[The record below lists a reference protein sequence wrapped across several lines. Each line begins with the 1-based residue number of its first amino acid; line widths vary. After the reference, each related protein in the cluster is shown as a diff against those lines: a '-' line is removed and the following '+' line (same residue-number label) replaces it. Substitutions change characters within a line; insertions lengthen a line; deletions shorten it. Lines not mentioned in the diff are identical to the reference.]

1 MSTIVTR
8 LGKGSPLTNLELDS
22 NFSNLNAD
30 KLEISAFNGVANS
43 WLATKNINELLDVQI
58 TNPSNGQSLVWN
70 GIANRWE
77 NQTISSGSGLEG
89 GSLEIV
95 SAGNATIDSFNT
107 SLYSTVKYL
116 IQATRGTEVHTT
128 EVIVMHN
135 GTNVF
140 TTEYGTILT
149 TQLFDVDAII
159 VNNVLQLNLVTTSN
173 NTFVDFKRI
182 ALTSRLQIIDTGT
195 LEGDL
200 MLLSGSEDLM
210 LGSGVIDLM
219 DGDDLLLEGDLINSS
234 GFEDLMLGSGVVDL
248 MGTTETI
255 SLQGDLINL
264 TGSED
269 LLVGSGVIDL
279 LN

>member
-30 KLEISAFNGVANS
+30 KLEISAFDGVANS

-58 TNPSNGQSLVWN
+58 INPSNGQALVWN

-77 NQTISSGSGLEG
+77 NQTISGGSGLEG

-116 IQATRGTEVHTT
+116 IQATQGTEVHTT

-182 ALTSRLQIIDTGT
+182 TLTSRLQIIDTGT

-210 LGSGVIDLM
+210 LGSGVVDLM
-219 DGDDLLLEGDLINSS
+219 DGDDLLLEGDLINLS
-234 GFEDLMLGSGVVDL
+234 GFEDLMLGSG
-248 MGTTETI
+248 
-255 SLQGDLINL
+255 S
-264 TGSED
+264 
-269 LLVGSGVIDL
+269 IDL
-279 LN
+279 LSTT